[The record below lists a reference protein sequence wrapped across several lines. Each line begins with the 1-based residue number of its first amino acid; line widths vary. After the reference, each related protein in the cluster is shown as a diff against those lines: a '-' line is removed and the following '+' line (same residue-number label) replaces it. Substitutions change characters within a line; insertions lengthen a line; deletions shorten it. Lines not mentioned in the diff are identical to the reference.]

1 MQAVKSKDT
10 APEMLVRHL
19 LYALGI
25 RYRLHRREL
34 PGCPDLVFF
43 GKRKV
48 IFIHGC
54 FWHGHHCSRGSRTPK
69 TNAEYW
75 TTKIDRNRKRDA
87 ETVQQLQNTGWSVLV
102 IWECQIRESDL
113 PRRLVE
119 FLQD

>member
-10 APEMLVRHL
+10 APEMVVRHL
-19 LYALGI
+19 LYSLGI

-43 GKRKV
+43 SKRKV

-54 FWHGHHCSRGSRTPK
+54 FWHGHQCSRGARTPK
-69 TNAEYW
+69 TNVAYW
-75 TTKIDRNRKRDA
+75 TTKIERNRKRDT
-87 ETVQQLQNTGWSVLV
+87 ETERQLQNAGWSVLV
-102 IWECQIRESDL
+102 IWECQIRNSDL
-113 PRRLVE
+113 SRLLVE